1 MNPRWLG
8 IEVPACPQGPTWC
21 YLLSAGAQ
29 SVGRKAASGGN
40 SLVPMPAAVEYTQ
53 AVTTARSLIPGTQ
66 DSCLLIQTEAVN
78 PSEGSGRGSWEGASP
93 ALLRLLPELSL
104 ECRQRCAAGM

>member
-1 MNPRWLG
+1 MNSSWLG

-21 YLLSAGAQ
+21 YLLSAGAP

-40 SLVPMPAAVEYTQ
+40 SLVSVPAAVENTQ

-66 DSCLLIQTEAVN
+66 DSCLLVQTEAVN
-78 PSEGSGRGSWEGASP
+78 PSEGSGQ
-93 ALLRLLPELSL
+93 
-104 ECRQRCAAGM
+104 RQLGGGQPCSAPPPSRTVTSV